1 MIKTLRFWIM
11 LLLTFTM
18 IGILGITSIAGYFVV
33 KENVVDNTLKMN
45 NVFSAKLAQLTEEVF
60 EGMQSQLQVKAFEVS
75 TDIDDAEKLTEEL
88 DVLLSSN
95 KNFNSLS
102 VVNRDGV
109 VLATAPDVGIVG
121 SKLETPGPKEALYE
135 RKNLIS
141 VPYQAATGRL
151 LILIST
157 PLWNAK
163 NEYLGFLSGTIYLQE
178 ENSIR
183 DILGD
188 HYATDGSYVWVVDRN
203 GMIIY
208 HPVTDQIGTSVVG
221 NDVAQKIMRHESGA
235 QKVLNSYGQEYLAGY
250 TFIKASKWGVVSQ
263 TPIGESV
270 KSAADV
276 VSRMLMYALPFVIFF
291 FFVTILLTNGLA
303 SPLRKLALYSAS
315 LREGERTQT
324 AIPTWYFEAKQLNET
339 IREYAEWQQQT
350 VDEYKERSYTDAL
363 TGLKNRR
370 YQEEMIAKWIRH
382 KKPFSL
388 IMIDIDHF
396 KQVNDTYGHQ
406 VGDEVLKFL
415 AEKMCEVVRSEDV
428 CVRLGGEEFVMLLAE
443 TDHTDALKIAE
454 RLRRNV
460 SAVVC
465 PTNDIITVSLGVGSY
480 YDPEETVD
488 HLFERVD
495 KALYRA
501 KTEGRNRVVLA
512 EE

>member
-18 IGILGITSIAGYFVV
+18 IGILGITSIAGYFVE

-75 TDIDDAEKLTEEL
+75 ADISDAEKLTEEL

-141 VPYQAATGRL
+141 APYQATTGRL

-157 PLWNAK
+157 PLWNDK

-208 HPVTDQIGTSVVG
+208 HPVANRIGTSVVE

-263 TPIGESV
+263 TPIGVSV

-276 VSRMLMYALPFVIFF
+276 VSRMLLYALPFVIFF

-382 KKPFSL
+382 KKRFSL

-428 CVRLGGEEFVMLLAE
+428 CVRLGGEEFVMLLAD
-443 TDHTDALKIAE
+443 TNHTDALKIAE

-465 PTNDIITVSLGVGSY
+465 PTNDIITVSLGVGY
-480 YDPEETVD
+480 YHDLEETVD

-495 KALYRA
+495 KALYLA
-501 KTEGRNRVVLA
+501 KTEGRNRVILA